1 MNYVE
6 VKKIFDFC
14 VEDTRWINDT
24 RLIPCKNSLY
34 LKLEELM
41 VTHKHNHQYVKC
53 FNEIKIQL
61 QCAEK
66 GIVYMKTNPYIES
79 NDDEFEKLYGDDK
92 IKESNEFEK
101 LYEGDDEFEK
111 LYGNNEIKEA
121 NEFEKLYE
129 GDDEFE
135 KLYEEDEIKEANEFE
150 KLYEGDDD
158 EKLYEGDDDEKLY
171 EGDDDEKLYE
181 EDEIKEANIKYTKK
195 IDLSAL
201 CQYSI
206 SIASIC
212 PIVCRL

>member
-1 MNYVE
+1 MTIHPKFNSDQWIKNMKQLVPIYKPGYSTYINYYE

-14 VEDTRWINDT
+14 VEDTRWINDP

-66 GIVYMKTNPYIES
+66 GIVYMKTNPNIEA
-79 NDDEFEKLYGDDK
+79 N
-92 IKESNEFEK
+92 
-101 LYEGDDEFEK
+101 DEFEK
-111 LYGNNEIKEA
+111 LYGNNKIKEA
-121 NEFEKLYE
+121 I
-129 GDDEFE
+129 EFE
-135 KLYEEDEIKEANEFE
+135 KLYEEDEIKEAN
-150 KLYEGDDD
+150 
-158 EKLYEGDDDEKLY
+158 
-171 EGDDDEKLYE
+171 
-181 EDEIKEANIKYTKK
+181 INYTKK
-195 IDLSAL
+195 IDLSTL
-201 CQYSI
+201 GQYSI